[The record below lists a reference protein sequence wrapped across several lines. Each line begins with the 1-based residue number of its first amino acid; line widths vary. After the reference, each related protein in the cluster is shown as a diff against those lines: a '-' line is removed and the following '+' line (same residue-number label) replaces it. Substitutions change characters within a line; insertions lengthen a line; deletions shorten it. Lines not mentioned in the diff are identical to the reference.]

1 MYNEH
6 MQITLLGT
14 GTPAPNPARQ
24 QSALLISLKGEHLLF
39 DAGSG
44 LTSQLVKAG
53 FLPQQID
60 AIFITHHHFDHISG
74 LGEFLL
80 SAWYD
85 GREKPL
91 CVYGPPGTAAIVD
104 ALLNQVYAREI
115 AFTLCYAPEM
125 PKISAVVRV
134 IEINSGWEEDNGRW
148 SIHAEAGSHGNND
161 RLPFEVWPC
170 LGYRLEAAGK
180 RVALSGDTV
189 ACEGLNRLA
198 DHADL
203 LVQCCY
209 LAEEEIST
217 PLAERQSKEIIAS
230 SGQVGRIAAQ
240 NEVKKLILTHIKD
253 KSESMME
260 SLVKD
265 IRQSYHGK
273 LVIGEDLM
281 SIEV

>member
-24 QSALLISLKGEHLLF
+24 QSALIISLKGEHLLF

-85 GREKPL
+85 GRERPL
-91 CVYGPPGTAAIVD
+91 YVYGPPGTTAIVD
-104 ALLNQVYAREI
+104 ALLNRVYAREVT
-115 AFTLCYAPEM
+115 FTLAYAPDM
-125 PKISAVVRV
+125 PKLNDIVRV
-134 IEINSGWEEDNGRW
+134 VEINSGWSEDNGRW
-148 SIHAEAGSHGNND
+148 SIRAEAVVHGNNK
-161 RLPFEVWPC
+161 LPFEVWPC
-170 LGYRLEAAGK
+170 LGYRLEAGGK
-180 RVALSGDTV
+180 VVAISGDTV

-198 DHADL
+198 GQADL

-209 LAEEEIST
+209 LAEEELST
-217 PLAERQSKEIIAS
+217 PLARHQAQEIIAS
-230 SGQVGRIAAQ
+230 AGQVGRIAAQ
-240 NEVKKLILTHIKD
+240 NEVKRLVLTHIKD
-253 KSESMME
+253 KSESMLE

-281 SIEV
+281 TIEV